1 MLLDALIR
9 DVLIVLTAGLV
20 AGAICKRLGASLLV
34 GYLLVG
40 ALIGRGGIGLVTQEN
55 HELEQ
60 LASGGALLLL
70 FALGIEFSMHELRR
84 LSKYFWLGG
93 LVQMLLVAV
102 PITIVCRVL
111 GSSWQSAF
119 LLAAAGALSSTV
131 LVFKTLSEQGDSATK
146 YGRRAI
152 GILLFQDVALV
163 PLMLLVPML
172 AGNGEPPSIESIGE
186 LILKSALFL
195 LGVVAMRYFIL
206 RWGIAQLAQLR
217 SVELVLLL
225 ALSLLVGVCWL
236 ATKIGLPPAIGA
248 LATGVML
255 ADNRMSAQ
263 IDSIVLPFRET
274 FTALFFVTL
283 GTLLNPV
290 QFVEEPVTLSLG
302 LLAIILLKA
311 TAAALALW
319 MVGLGKRAAL
329 GMGLGLAQLGEFS
342 FLIAGLGAES
352 GVLSPED
359 YNRVLFIA
367 IATLILTP
375 QMLRIGLRWAQA
387 ESEEELA
394 GEGHRQE
401 ASETGQAIVIGVG
414 PIGRQI
420 ASRLEII
427 GVNVNLVDMSPVNL
441 HAFAQQGFHTVAGD
455 ARAAET
461 LRAANADNCDL
472 AVVSVPND
480 EAALAVVKSLRKL
493 NRQINIVVRCRYQSN
508 INGLRRSGAQRV
520 VSEEAEATGA
530 ILKSCESF
538 LPQG

>member
-1 MLLDALIR
+1 MHFDALIR
-9 DVLIVLTAGLV
+9 DVLIVLSAGLV
-20 AGAICKRLGASLLV
+20 AGAICKRIGASLLV

-40 ALIGRGGIGLVTQEN
+40 AAIGNGGIGIVAQEN
-55 HELEQ
+55 HELERV
-60 LASGGALLLL
+60 ASGGALLLL

-93 LVQMLLVAV
+93 LAQMLLVAV
-102 PITIVCRVL
+102 PIAVVCRAM
-111 GSSWQSAF
+111 GSSWQAAF
-119 LLAAAGALSSTV
+119 LLASAGALSSTV
-131 LVFKTLSEQGDSATK
+131 LVFKTLSEQGDSTTK

-152 GILLFQDVALV
+152 GILLFQDVSLV

-172 AGNGEPPSIESIGE
+172 AGNGEPPSLDSIIE
-186 LILKSALFL
+186 LCLKSTLFL
-195 LGVVAMRYFIL
+195 LGVVGMRYFIL

-217 SVELVLLL
+217 SIELVLLL

-236 ATKIGLPPAIGA
+236 ASKIGLPPAIGA

-283 GTLLNPV
+283 GTLLNPA
-290 QFVEEPVTLSLG
+290 QFLEEPVLLTLG
-302 LLAIILLKA
+302 LVAVVVLK
-311 TAAALALW
+311 TLAAAIALW
-319 MVGLGKRAAL
+319 FIGLGKRAAL

-342 FLIAGLGAES
+342 FLIAGLGSES
-352 GVLSPED
+352 GVISPED

-375 QMLRIGLRWAQA
+375 QMLRVGLRWAQS

-394 GEGHRQE
+394 TNLQGENE
-401 ASETGQAIVIGVG
+401 AETGQALVIGLG

-420 ASRLEII
+420 ASRLEIF

-441 HAFAQQGFHTVAGD
+441 HEFAQQGFHTVSGD
-455 ARAAET
+455 ARASET
-461 LRAANADNCDL
+461 LLAANVAACDL
-472 AVVSVPND
+472 AVVSVPSD
-480 EAALAVVKSLRKL
+480 DAALGIVKGIRKL
-493 NRQINIVVRCRYQSN
+493 NRDINIVVRCRYQSN
-508 INGLRRSGAQRV
+508 IQGLRRSGAQRV
-520 VSEEAEATGA
+520 VSEEAEASGA
-530 ILKSCESF
+530 ILKNCEDF
-538 LPQG
+538 LQ

>member
-1 MLLDALIR
+1 MHLDALIR
-9 DVLIVLTAGLV
+9 DILVVLTAGLV
-20 AGAICKRLGASLLV
+20 SGVICKRIGVSLLV

-40 ALIGRGGIGLVTQEN
+40 AIIGNGGLGFVKQEN

-84 LSKYFWLGG
+84 LSSYFWLGG
-93 LVQMLLVAV
+93 LVQMTMVTV
-102 PITIVCRVL
+102 PIALICRIMGTDWNTAL
-111 GSSWQSAF
+111 

-131 LVFKTLSEQGDSATK
+131 LVFKTLSEQGASATK

-163 PLMLLVPML
+163 PLMLLVPVL
-172 AGNGEPPSIESIGE
+172 AGAGEAPSIG
-186 LILKSALFL
+186 LLGQLCLKSALFL
-195 LGVVAMRYFIL
+195 LGVVCMRYFIL

-217 SVELVLLL
+217 SIELVLLL

-236 ATKIGLPPAIGA
+236 ASKIGLPPAIGA

-263 IDSIVLPFRET
+263 IDSIVLPFRES

-283 GTLLNPV
+283 GTLLNPQ
-290 QFVEEPVTLSLG
+290 QFLSEPVLLSGG
-302 LLAIILLKA
+302 LLFVIALKTLAAA
-311 TAAALALW
+311 TALW
-319 MVGLGKRAAL
+319 LIGLSKRASL

-342 FLIAGLGAES
+342 FLIAGLGAGS
-352 GVLSPED
+352 GLLTAED

-375 QMLRIGLRWAQA
+375 QMLKVGLRWAQA
-387 ESEEELA
+387 DA
-394 GEGHRQE
+394 GEDSGVEKVTNEIPTQ
-401 ASETGQAIVIGVG
+401 QAVVIGIG
-414 PIGRQI
+414 PIGRQT

-427 GVNVNLVDMSPVNL
+427 GIDVNLIDMSPVNL
-441 HAFAQQGFHTVAGD
+441 HAFAQQGFHTIAGD
-455 ARAAET
+455 ARAPET
-461 LRAANADNCDL
+461 LRAANAQQCDV

-480 EAALAVVKSLRKL
+480 DAALGIVRSLRKL
-493 NRQINIVVRCRYQSN
+493 NRGINIVVRCRYQSN
-508 INGLRRSGAQRV
+508 ISSLKRAGAARV
-520 VSEEAEATGA
+520 VSEEAEASGA
-530 ILKSCESF
+530 ILKYCESF
-538 LPQG
+538 LPAE